1 MLRPEVKTTLD
12 KVMYQLD
19 LVKNS
24 LGLLAQR
31 INNNEVQLQSM
42 MEYIRQEDI
51 NYVSGSTHANST
63 IFNRNQRLLK
73 LSLQRLTLRRE
84 PSISTILSI

>member
-24 LGLLAQR
+24 LGVLSQR
-31 INNNEVQLQSM
+31 INNNELQLQEM
-42 MEYIRQEDI
+42 QEFIRQEDI
-51 NYVSGSTHANST
+51 NYVSITS
-63 IFNRNQRLLK
+63 LLFTQ
-73 LSLQRLTLRRE
+73 SLTLFASLE
-84 PSISTILSI
+84 TSTCNGCG